1 MKLITI
7 NGVEAK
13 VVREFKDDKYGLI
26 KRIYMPGQKTYMIN
40 NEIVDNQDIIDELD
54 NKYGVPVA
62 RKILI

>member
-7 NGVEAK
+7 DGVEAK
-13 VVREFKDDKYGLI
+13 VVREFKDDKYGLV
-26 KRIYMPGQKTYMIN
+26 KRIYMPDKKTYMIN
-40 NEIVDNQDIIDELD
+40 DEIVYNQDIIDELD